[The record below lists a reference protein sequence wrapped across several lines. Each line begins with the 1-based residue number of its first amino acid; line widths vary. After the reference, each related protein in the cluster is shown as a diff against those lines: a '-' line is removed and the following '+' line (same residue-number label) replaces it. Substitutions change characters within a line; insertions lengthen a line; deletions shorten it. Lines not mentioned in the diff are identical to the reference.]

1 VALKYLLP
9 NMESLEL
16 GCRGFGYK
24 FYENVVPWFNTQD
37 CNLGNNEENN
47 IAKALKEN
55 QEEK

>member
-1 VALKYLLP
+1 
-9 NMESLEL
+9 MESLEL